1 MNDGIQELGI
11 IKIEKKL
18 MIETV
23 QTGEQTQI
31 TPKVKEISEE
41 IKGEGVV
48 IAMKIAD
55 YIRSMDI
62 VTNSIGPDFT
72 RTADEILKDNKYNGC
87 NEAGV
92 VFATLLRAKGIPT
105 TYIQALNREA
115 VQRYTEERPSLVGHV
130 YLEVDFGENKDKNI
144 KIIDST
150 SGEITDQLPENMIVG
165 AKGLDAWDMNLKKG
179 FDDLKI
185 MFREKH
191 QAMMI

>member
-1 MNDGIQELGI
+1 
-11 IKIEKKL
+11 

-31 TPKVKEISEE
+31 TPKVKEISEG

-62 VTNSIGPDFT
+62 VVNSIGPDFT

-115 VQRYTEERPSLVGHV
+115 VQRYTEESPSLVGHV
-130 YLEVDFGENKDKNI
+130 YLEADFGEKKDKNI